1 MKPAGG
7 IKKLATLLSEVLE
20 AVDEGMKIA
29 DERDDEGRYDRLET
43 AETELSEILP
53 HLEEAYIALT
63 DKSLEEA

>member
-1 MKPAGG
+1 
-7 IKKLATLLSEVLE
+7 
-20 AVDEGMKIA
+20 MKIA